1 MSRSAPAITAGS
13 PPLSGPSKP
22 WRAARWRLRASTSD
36 IEAPLR
42 AIGDHSAVGR
52 IGRPDEFAAVA
63 AFLASERASYV
74 TGGVHLLDGGASVL
88 GHPVTQYTSVPK
100 DTYT

>member
-1 MSRSAPAITAGS
+1 VGRDGITVNVLAPGATRTEMVE
-13 PPLSGPSKP
+13 
-22 WRAARWRLRASTSD
+22 RAAARLAED
-36 IEAPLR
+36 GGIEAPLR